1 MKTLALQGIEPNG
14 GGALSSNVSKLGSK
28 EVRKKL
34 RNFSLAIKK
43 ACHCEDERS
52 EDVAIAKSLNINEI
66 TTQSSIARNDKSS
79 SETNLTTYRLNDL
92 TSFLDM
98 FFSRFTSHFSRKR
111 VAFTLAE
118 VLITLG
124 IIGVVSA
131 LTIPTIVTK
140 YQKKLAVEQ
149 LKTTYST
156 LYNAFSMA
164 VVDHGEIDDWI
175 MQHDDDTPQSSM
187 DFLKTYIEPYVKN
200 VEVYQSENLKNCK
213 NVTYRKMDGSIK
225 TCDSVSGFCGTCG
238 SGIVSANNNI
248 AQIHNVNGSIIAVL
262 ARHEEFVE
270 IDIDINGYKG
280 PNVWGKDVFRF
291 DLWKPSEAKRQCMLH
306 EMAIPFGT
314 ICHTRDYT
322 MSRNCNESDQLR
334 CGEIIVHDGWQ
345 MLSDYPWR

>member
-1 MKTLALQGIEPNG
+1 
-14 GGALSSNVSKLGSK
+14 
-28 EVRKKL
+28 
-34 RNFSLAIKK
+34 
-43 ACHCEDERS
+43 
-52 EDVAIAKSLNINEI
+52 
-66 TTQSSIARNDKSS
+66 
-79 SETNLTTYRLNDL
+79 
-92 TSFLDM
+92 M

-200 VEVYQSENLKNCK
+200 VEVYQSEDLKNCK
-213 NVTYRKMDGSIK
+213 NVTYREMDGSV
-225 TCDSVSGFCGTCG
+225 TVCNSVKGFCETCK
-238 SGIVSANNNI
+238 SGMSARRQNI
-248 AQIHNVNGSIIAVL
+248 AQLHLANGSIIIPLVRSNWCAEL
-262 ARHEEFVE
+262 N
-270 IDIDINGYKG
+270 IDVNGYKG
-280 PNVWGKDVFRF
+280 PNTWGKDVFRL

-306 EMAIPFGT
+306 EMAIPFGNL
-314 ICHTRDYT
+314 CH
-322 MSRNCNESDQLR
+322 SREFSIMRGCNKQNQIE
-334 CGEIIVHDGWQ
+334 CGGVIIYDGWKI
-345 MLSDYPWR
+345 SDDYPWR

>member
-1 MKTLALQGIEPNG
+1 MDREHGVCEMEELKDLINPENPCTTRNRTQRK
-14 GGALSSNVSKLGSK
+14 GALSSYVSKLVSK
-28 EVRKKL
+28 EVSKRL
-34 RNFSLAIKK
+34 RNFIPLPEVEGKWG
-43 ACHCEDERS
+43 
-52 EDVAIAKSLNINEI
+52 
-66 TTQSSIARNDKSS
+66 
-79 SETNLTTYRLNDL
+79 
-92 TSFLDM
+92 
-98 FFSRFTSHFSRKR
+98 
-111 VAFTLAE
+111 FTLAE

-200 VEVYQSENLKNCK
+200 VEVYQSEDLKNCK

-238 SGIVSANNNI
+238 SGIVSTNNNI